1 MGRVACPCFI
11 LRAAGFLQIVPVVQL
26 SYKALGLRLARGE
39 TKVRLLLKP
48 QFALQPGALL
58 WSLCVCQPW

>member
-26 SYKALGLRLARGE
+26 SYKALGLCLARGE

-48 QFALQPGALL
+48 QHGALL